1 MIFYVVIQDGDDYYL
16 NKRKINKK
24 ELEHLSHAIIVPIE
38 ILSENIKKMIIGDK
52 NNK

>member
-24 ELEHLSHAIIVPIE
+24 GLNTCCTQL
-38 ILSENIKKMIIGDK
+38 
-52 NNK
+52 